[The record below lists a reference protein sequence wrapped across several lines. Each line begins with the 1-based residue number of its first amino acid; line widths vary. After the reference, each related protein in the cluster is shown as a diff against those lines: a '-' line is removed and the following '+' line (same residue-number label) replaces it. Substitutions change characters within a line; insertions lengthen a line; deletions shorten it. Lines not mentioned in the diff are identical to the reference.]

1 MTDIWDERKKGLEE
15 DYFHRKD
22 RELMEQMCQ
31 RFAAEEGERQ
41 QEAASPC
48 CPKCGEELEEI
59 LFRGVTVDRCSGCS
73 GVWLDSGEV
82 ERLTARANQGW
93 LSLFWRSMGR

>member
-1 MTDIWDERKKGLEE
+1 MTDIWVERKKGLEE

-22 RELMEQMCQ
+22 RELLEQMRQ
-31 RFAAEEGERQ
+31 RLAAKEGERQ

-59 LFRGVTVDRCSGCS
+59 LFRGVTVNRCFGCS

-82 ERLTARANQGW
+82 ECLTARASQGW
-93 LSLFWRSMGR
+93 LSFFWRSMGR